1 MKQLGVAP
9 LNSVN
14 QDQTWRPLV
23 RIGTRAGR
31 ENVVNSCDV
40 WTGHWTSHHDRDI
53 NVVNSCDVWTGR
65 WTSHHDRDINVVN
78 SCDSGLVTGLHIMT
92 VT

>member
-1 MKQLGVAP
+1 MERESVKQLGVAP

-53 NVVNSCDVWTGR
+53 NVVNSCD
-65 WTSHHDRDINVVN
+65 
-78 SCDSGLVTGLHIMT
+78 SGLVTGLHIMT

>member
-1 MKQLGVAP
+1 MKTVERESVKQLGVAP

-14 QDQTWRPLV
+14 QGQTWRPLV

-31 ENVVNSCDV
+31 ANVVNSCDE
-40 WTGHWTSHHDRDI
+40 WTGHWTSQHNSDT
-53 NVVNSCDVWTGR
+53 NVVNSF
-65 WTSHHDRDINVVN
+65 
-78 SCDSGLVTGLHIMT
+78 DSGLVTGLHIMT